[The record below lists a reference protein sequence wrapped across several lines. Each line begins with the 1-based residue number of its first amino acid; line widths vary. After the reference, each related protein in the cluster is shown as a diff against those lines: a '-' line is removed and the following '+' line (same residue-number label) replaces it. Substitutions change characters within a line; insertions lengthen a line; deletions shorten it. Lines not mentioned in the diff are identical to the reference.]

1 MGVASEVVI
10 AGRRLLCWM
19 LAAFACVT
27 IMMAAVSLAF
37 ADESSGYVSVVGV
50 VGLDESTAF
59 SSVPEAMAAVASCDA
74 AAQAADPAGAAL
86 VIHGAVTVDAQAAT
100 DGLFNLCYP
109 VDGSAYAIVGAD
121 ASASLTFTD
130 SSGAGRTPVLSNE
143 GGSLVVRGVS
153 VDGPLG
159 LSCRDDLV
167 IDGSTFNAPLS
178 CSAGGSITA
187 AGNIFASSWAAP
199 AAALYAEL
207 RGAEGTLAFSG
218 NRVSGYAAGISARAQ
233 QGGAGLGLSV
243 TSNTFVLDPAA
254 AGYDGGSSYVVCLSG
269 GPWVPSSVACDGN
282 SVEGALAFFV
292 LDGSCTVGVWSNGSL
307 GVESVAEGTLESSA
321 VVSLF
326 ELAGLGSAPMA
337 DFSAVA
343 VVPAFAGTEVAAQVA
358 AASAALIPSEVPV
371 EDVQVTLMPATVT
384 VTYDGNGASAG
395 EAPEPVSVDSGQP
408 VTVAHMGSLI
418 CAGCLFSGWNTAPD
432 GSGVFY
438 AAGQVIW
445 PEGDT
450 VLYAQWTPNGTVGTV
465 AVTEQQYEERAE

>member
-10 AGRRLLCWM
+10 AGRRVLGWM
-19 LAAFACVT
+19 LAALVCVV
-27 IMMAAVSLAF
+27 IMAAAASPAS
-37 ADESSGYVSVVGV
+37 ADESSGYISVVGV
-50 VGLDESTAF
+50 VGLDEGTVF

-100 DGLFNLCYP
+100 DGLFNLYYP
-109 VDGSAYAIVGAD
+109 VDGSAYAILGAD

-143 GGSLVVRGVS
+143 NGSLVMRGVS

-178 CSAGGSITA
+178 CSAGGSVTA

-199 AAALYAEL
+199 AAAVYAEL
-207 RGAEGTLAFSG
+207 RGAEGALAFSG

-233 QGGAGLGLSV
+233 QGGAGVSLSV
-243 TSNTFVLDPAA
+243 TSNTFALDPAA

-269 GPWVPSSVACDGN
+269 GPWAPSSVACDGN
-282 SVEGALAFFV
+282 SVEGAMAFFM
-292 LDGSCTVGVWSNGSL
+292 LDGSCTVGAWGDGAL
-307 GVESVAEGTLESSA
+307 EVEGVAEGTLESSA

-326 ELAGLGSAPMA
+326 ELAGLGSTSMA

-343 VVPAFAGTEVAAQVA
+343 VVPAFAGTEVAAQVD
-358 AASAALIPSEVPV
+358 AASASLMPGEAPV
-371 EDVQVTLMPATVT
+371 EDAPAMPVPVTIA
-384 VTYDGNGASAG
+384 YDGNGATAG
-395 EAPEPVSVDSGQP
+395 EAPESATVDSGQP

-418 CAGCLFSGWNTAPD
+418 CAGCVFSGWNTAPD
-432 GSGVFY
+432 GSGMFY

-450 VLYAQWTPNGTVGTV
+450 TLYAQWTPNGTVGTV